1 MIPKGVRKPAVAAL
15 WALLVS
21 GGAQATF
28 PASGGGLAN
37 LGQPLA
43 EGQLDRLRGGFV
55 TLDRLNIAIGLEQRV
70 AVNGQ
75 LVVLNRLV
83 IPDLSQLGRAPA
95 RPGAP
100 VSGARVEQVTVPAA
114 GVIPVAGRPDT
125 AGAPGDRPAPAGAPD
140 NPPAS
145 GPASRPVTAPATAP
159 VQVVTGGTSPASA
172 RALSDVLGR
181 AVSVGVVSGMDA
193 GRWTTVIQNRLDG
206 TVIQNLQQLNIRL
219 DNLGAAYRLPV
230 GVRDTLP
237 ILP

>member
-114 GVIPVAGRPDT
+114 GVIP
-125 AGAPGDRPAPAGAPD
+125 APGHPNPGDAPVPANGTST
-140 NPPAS
+140 PPVN
-145 GPASRPVTAPATAP
+145 GPATSPTSQPATAP